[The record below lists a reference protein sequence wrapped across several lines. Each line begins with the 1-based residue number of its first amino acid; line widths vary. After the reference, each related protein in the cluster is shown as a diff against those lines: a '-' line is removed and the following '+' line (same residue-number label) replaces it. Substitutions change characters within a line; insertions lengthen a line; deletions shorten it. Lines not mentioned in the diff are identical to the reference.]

1 MKKVVLYIGN
11 FFYPCGNAA
20 GKRVFGNIKALQKA
34 GYETACLSFSRTTA
48 KIEERTFDGTHVFEI
63 PYRTGLR
70 RMCNYAPYHAFLLI
84 LDELKKQYH
93 IHAVVMYGSLGN
105 SGFNIMVIQYCKKN
119 GIKVVFDL
127 VDWFDQPSKNNFLR
141 YLAKKR
147 DLVRLEKRV
156 IPACDAWIVIS
167 TFLKAIIPDQNRA
180 IVIPPLAAEIPS
192 TLTYC
197 DNEIT
202 TFAYASFVTDKN
214 RPVSEWK
221 DRIDTMLD
229 VFYDIV
235 TVFDRTD
242 FHVKLIGFKKEDLLD
257 MFTSELRSDYE
268 HKLEILSK
276 NITFLGP
283 RNNEYVTEEIR
294 SSDFTILIRDSK
306 TSTNAGFATKISE
319 SVSLG
324 VPVLANETSDIALYI
339 RDEINGYIL
348 PSPIDLKGIENIVLQ
363 CMNMSIEEKNK
374 LKNSTFEC
382 KTFYYESYASRFSDI
397 LG

>member
-34 GYETACLSFSRTTA
+34 GYETACLSFSKTTA
-48 KIEERTFDGTHVFEI
+48 KIEERSFDGTHVFEI

-84 LDELKKQYH
+84 LDELKKQYQ

-147 DLVRLEKRV
+147 DLIRLEKRV

-221 DRIDTMLD
+221 DRIDTILD
-229 VFYDIV
+229 VFYDIA
-235 TVFDRTD
+235 TIFNRKD
-242 FHVKLIGFKKEDLLD
+242 FFVKFIGFEKEALLD
-257 MFTSELRSDYE
+257 MFTCELRGNYE
-268 HKLEILSK
+268 HKLEILSD
-276 NITFLGP
+276 NIIFLGP
-283 RNNEYVTEEIR
+283 RKNEDVTEEIR

-306 TSTNAGFATKISE
+306 ISTNAGFATKISE

-324 VPVLANETSDIALYI
+324 VPVLVNDTSDVSLYI
-339 RDEINGYIL
+339 KNDVNGYIL
-348 PSPIDLKGIENIVLQ
+348 PPPTDLEGIENVLLR
-363 CMNMSIEEKNK
+363 CMDMSFEEKSN
-374 LKNSTFEC
+374 LKNTTFEC
-382 KTFYYESYASRFSDI
+382 KTFYFESYADQI
-397 LG
+397 ATLLG